1 MKKLLLPILLLLSFS
16 AHAVEWTKGEIR
28 RIDIDNKK
36 ITIRHQEI
44 KSLDMPEMSMVFQVE
59 NAALL
64 QGYGVNERI
73 EFVAEMKD
81 KKYFVKEIRKARLI
95 SDF

>member
-44 KSLDMPEMSMVFQVE
+44 KSLDMPGMAMVFQVE

-64 QGYGVNERI
+64 QGYSVNERI
-73 EFVAEMKD
+73 EFIAEMKD
-81 KKYFVKEIRKARLI
+81 KKYFVKEIRK
-95 SDF
+95 SD

>member
-16 AHAVEWTKGEIR
+16 AQAVEWTKGEIR

-64 QGYGVNERI
+64 QGYSVNERI
-73 EFVAEMKD
+73 EFVVEMKD
-81 KKYFVKEIRKARLI
+81 KKYFVKEIRK
-95 SDF
+95 DN

>member
-1 MKKLLLPILLLLSFS
+1 MKKILFNVLLILSFS
-16 AHAVEWTKGEIR
+16 ANALEWTKGEIR
-28 RIDIDNKK
+28 RIDSDNKK

-59 NAALL
+59 NATLL
-64 QGYGVNERI
+64 QGFNVNDRI

-81 KKYFVKEIRKARLI
+81 KKYFVKEIRKGN
-95 SDF
+95 

>member
-1 MKKLLLPILLLLSFS
+1 MKKLFLPIFLLLSFS
-16 AHAVEWTKGEIR
+16 AHSVEWTKGEIR

-59 NAALL
+59 NATLL
-64 QGYGVNERI
+64 QGYSVNERI

-81 KKYFVKEIRKARLI
+81 KKYFVKEIRK
-95 SDF
+95 SN

>member
-64 QGYGVNERI
+64 KGYNVNEQI
-73 EFVAEMKD
+73 EFVVEMKD
-81 KKYFVKEIRKARLI
+81 KKYFVKEIRK
-95 SDF
+95 SN

>member
-1 MKKLLLPILLLLSFS
+1 MKKILFNVLLILSFS
-16 AHAVEWTKGEIR
+16 ANALEWTKGEIR
-28 RIDIDNKK
+28 RIDSDHKK

-59 NAALL
+59 NATLL
-64 QGYGVNERI
+64 QGFNVNDRI

-81 KKYFVKEIRKARLI
+81 KKYFVKEIRKGN
-95 SDF
+95 

>member
-1 MKKLLLPILLLLSFS
+1 MKKILFNVLLILSFS
-16 AHAVEWTKGEIR
+16 ANALEWTKGEIR
-28 RIDIDNKK
+28 RIDSDNKK

-59 NAALL
+59 NATLL
-64 QGYGVNERI
+64 KGFNVNDRI

-81 KKYFVKEIRKARLI
+81 KKYFVKEIRKGN
-95 SDF
+95 

>member
-28 RIDIDNKK
+28 RIDMDNKK

-64 QGYGVNERI
+64 QGYSVNERI
-73 EFVAEMKD
+73 EFIAEMKD
-81 KKYFVKEIRKARLI
+81 KKYFVKEIRK
-95 SDF
+95 SN

>member
-1 MKKLLLPILLLLSFS
+1 MKKFLLSGLLLFSFS
-16 AHAVEWTKGEIR
+16 AHAFEWTKGEIR
-28 RIDIDNKK
+28 RIDLDSKK

-64 QGYGVNERI
+64 QGYSVNERI

-81 KKYFVKEIRKARLI
+81 KKYFVKDIRKGN
-95 SDF
+95 

>member
-1 MKKLLLPILLLLSFS
+1 MKKILFNVLLILSFS
-16 AHAVEWTKGEIR
+16 ANALEWTKGEIR
-28 RIDIDNKK
+28 RIDSDNKK

-59 NAALL
+59 NTTLL
-64 QGYGVNERI
+64 QGFNVNDRI

-81 KKYFVKEIRKARLI
+81 KKYFVKEIRKGN
-95 SDF
+95 

>member
-16 AHAVEWTKGEIR
+16 AYAVEWTKGEIR

-64 QGYGVNERI
+64 QGYSVNERI
-73 EFVAEMKD
+73 EFIAEMKD
-81 KKYFVKEIRKARLI
+81 KKYLLKEIRK
-95 SDF
+95 SN

>member
-1 MKKLLLPILLLLSFS
+1 MKKILFNVLLILSFS
-16 AHAVEWTKGEIR
+16 ANALEWTKGEIR
-28 RIDIDNKK
+28 RIDSDNKK

-59 NAALL
+59 NTTLL
-64 QGYGVNERI
+64 QGFNVNDRI

-81 KKYFVKEIRKARLI
+81 KKYFVKEYFH
-95 SDF
+95 SDKC

>member
-1 MKKLLLPILLLLSFS
+1 MKKFILVIFMALSFS
-16 AHAVEWTKGEIR
+16 VYAVEWTKGEIR
-28 RIDIDNKK
+28 RIDPDYKK

-59 NAALL
+59 NIALL
-64 QGYGVNERI
+64 QGLNVNDRV

-81 KKYFVKEIRKARLI
+81 KKYFVKEIRRNN
-95 SDF
+95 

>member
-1 MKKLLLPILLLLSFS
+1 MKKFFIIVFMALSFS
-16 AHAVEWTKGEIR
+16 VHAVEWTKGEIR
-28 RIDIDNKK
+28 RIDPDNKK

-59 NAALL
+59 NIALL
-64 QGYGVNERI
+64 QGLNVNDRV

-81 KKYFVKEIRKARLI
+81 KKYFVKEIRQEK
-95 SDF
+95 

>member
-1 MKKLLLPILLLLSFS
+1 MMKKILFNVLLILSFS
-16 AHAVEWTKGEIR
+16 ANALEWTKGEIR
-28 RIDIDNKK
+28 RIDSDNKK

-59 NAALL
+59 NVTLL
-64 QGYGVNERI
+64 QGFNVNDRI

-81 KKYFVKEIRKARLI
+81 KKYFVKEIRKGN
-95 SDF
+95 

>member
-1 MKKLLLPILLLLSFS
+1 MKKILFNVLLILSFS
-16 AHAVEWTKGEIR
+16 ANALEWTMGEIR
-28 RIDIDNKK
+28 RIDSDHKK

-59 NAALL
+59 NATLL
-64 QGYGVNERI
+64 QGFNVNDRI

-81 KKYFVKEIRKARLI
+81 KKYFVKEIRKGN
-95 SDF
+95 

>member
-1 MKKLLLPILLLLSFS
+1 MKKVLLPLLWLLSFS

-28 RIDIDNKK
+28 RIDLDNKK

-44 KSLDMPEMSMVFQVE
+44 KALDMPEMSMVFQVE
-59 NAALL
+59 NVALL
-64 QGYGVNERI
+64 QGYSVNEQI

-81 KKYFVKEIRKARLI
+81 KKYFVKEIRKGN
-95 SDF
+95 

>member
-64 QGYGVNERI
+64 KGYNVNEQI
-73 EFVAEMKD
+73 ECVVEMKD
-81 KKYFVKEIRKARLI
+81 KKYFVKEIRK
-95 SDF
+95 SN

>member
-1 MKKLLLPILLLLSFS
+1 MKKLLLLGLLLFSFS
-16 AHAVEWTKGEIR
+16 VHAVEWTKGEIR

-64 QGYGVNERI
+64 QGYSVNERI

-81 KKYFVKEIRKARLI
+81 KKYFVKEIRKGN
-95 SDF
+95 

>member
-1 MKKLLLPILLLLSFS
+1 MMKKFILVIFLALSFS
-16 AHAVEWTKGEIR
+16 VYAVEWTKGEIR
-28 RIDIDNKK
+28 RIDPDNKK

-59 NAALL
+59 NIALL
-64 QGYGVNERI
+64 QGLNVNDRV

-81 KKYFVKEIRKARLI
+81 KKYFVKEIRRNN
-95 SDF
+95 

>member
-1 MKKLLLPILLLLSFS
+1 MKKILLPILLLLSFS
-16 AHAVEWTKGEIR
+16 AHSVEWTKGEIR

-64 QGYGVNERI
+64 QGYSVNERI
-73 EFVAEMKD
+73 EFVAEMRD
-81 KKYFVKEIRKARLI
+81 KKYFVKEIRK
-95 SDF
+95 SN

>member
-1 MKKLLLPILLLLSFS
+1 MMKKILFNVLLILSFS
-16 AHAVEWTKGEIR
+16 ANALEWTKGEIR
-28 RIDIDNKK
+28 RIDSDNKK

-59 NAALL
+59 NATLL
-64 QGYGVNERI
+64 QGFNVNDRI

-81 KKYFVKEIRKARLI
+81 KKYFVKEIRKGN
-95 SDF
+95 